1 MNLQTLTKI
10 TYGLYIVSSKKGD
23 KFNGQIANCLTQITA
38 EPVAIAVT
46 VNKKNLTHEY
56 IQASKVFT
64 ISILS
69 QAATLPFI
77 GQFGFKSG
85 RTIDKFKDVKY
96 KVGITK
102 APVVLDNSVGYIE
115 CELNN
120 SVDVGTHTI
129 FIGKAVGA
137 EMINDAEPMTYDY
150 YHKVIKGK
158 TAKNAPTYIKEEKT
172 SIKEE
177 IKGEK
182 MSIAK
187 YRCTVCNYIYDPEKA
202 DPDSGIKPGTPFE
215 ELPADWVCPVCG
227 AGKDKFVKEE
237 KL

>member
-38 EPVAIAVT
+38 EPVALAVT
-46 VNKKNLTHEY
+46 INKNNLTHEY
-56 IQASKVFT
+56 IQESKVFT

-77 GQFGFKSG
+77 GLFGFKSG
-85 RTIDKFKDVKY
+85 RTFDKFKNVKY
-96 KVGITK
+96 KVGISK

-115 CELNN
+115 CELDN

-129 FIGKAVGA
+129 FMGKAVAA
-137 EMINDAEPMTYDY
+137 EMISDAEPMTYDY

-158 TAKNAPTYIKEEKT
+158 TAKNAPTYIEEKKKVIET
-172 SIKEE
+172 INSG
-177 IKGEK
+177 GE
-182 MSIAK
+182 MAK
-187 YRCTVCNYIYDPEKA
+187 YRCTVCDYIYDPELG
-202 DPDSGIKPGTPFE
+202 DPNSGIEPGTSFE
-215 ELPADWVCPVCG
+215 KLPDDWLCPVCG
-227 AGKDKFVKEE
+227 VGKDKFQKVE
-237 KL
+237 

>member
-1 MNLQTLTKI
+1 MDLKTLTKI

-38 EPVAIAVT
+38 EPVALAVT
-46 VNKKNLTHEY
+46 INKNNLTHEY
-56 IQASKVFT
+56 IQESKVFT

-69 QAATLPFI
+69 QTATLPFI

-85 RTIDKFKDVKY
+85 RAFDKFKNVKY

-129 FIGKAVGA
+129 FLGKAVAA
-137 EMINDAEPMTYDY
+137 EVISDSEPMTYDY

-158 TAKNAPTYIKEEKT
+158 TAKNAPTYIKEEK
-172 SIKEE
+172 SPAKLEK
-177 IKGEK
+177 KG
-182 MSIAK
+182 IAK
-187 YRCTVCNYIYDPEKA
+187 YRCTVCNYIYDPEKG
-202 DPDSGIKPGTPFE
+202 DPDSGIKPGTRFE
-215 ELPADWVCPVCG
+215 DLPADWVCPVCG
-227 AGKDKFVKEE
+227 AGKDRFVKE
-237 KL
+237 

>member
-38 EPVAIAVT
+38 EPVALAVT
-46 VNKKNLTHEY
+46 INKNNLTHEY
-56 IQASKVFT
+56 IQNSKVFT

-77 GQFGFKSG
+77 GLFGFKSG
-85 RTIDKFKDVKY
+85 RTFDKFKNIKY
-96 KVGITK
+96 KVGITN

-129 FIGKAVGA
+129 FMGKAVAA
-137 EMINDAEPMTYDY
+137 EMISNAEPMTYDY

-158 TAKNAPTYIKEEKT
+158 TGKNAPTYIKEEKG
-172 SIKEE
+172 SEKEE
-177 IKGEK
+177 KKGIE
-182 MSIAK
+182 K
-187 YRCTVCNYIYDPEKA
+187 YRCTVCNYIYDSEKG
-202 DPDSGIKPGTPFE
+202 DPDSGINSGTRFE
-215 ELPADWVCPVCG
+215 DLPENWVCPVCG
-227 AGKDKFVKEE
+227 AAKEKFVREE
-237 KL
+237 